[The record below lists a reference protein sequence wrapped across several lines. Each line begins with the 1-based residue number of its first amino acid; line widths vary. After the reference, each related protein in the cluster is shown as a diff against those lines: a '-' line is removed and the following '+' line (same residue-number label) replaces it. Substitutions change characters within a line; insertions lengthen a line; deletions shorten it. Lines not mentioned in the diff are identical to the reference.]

1 MRAMNSTTRLKKLH
15 LLFDGRRQPTP
26 SDRLWALAE
35 CGITQRQIAREL
47 KLSKVTVHQVLFDK
61 ATSYNIASAVA
72 EKTGLSLK
80 RLWPC
85 GKYALS
91 PAERRALSTQH
102 KEAA

>member
-1 MRAMNSTTRLKKLH
+1 MNSTTRLQKLH

-26 SDRLWALAE
+26 ADRAWALAE
-35 CGITQRQIAREL
+35 CGVTQRQIAAEL
-47 KLSKVTVHQVLFDK
+47 DVSKVTVHQVLFDK
-61 ATSYNIASAVA
+61 ATSYNIASAIA
-72 EKTGLSLK
+72 ERTGLTLK

-91 PAERRALSTQH
+91 PAERRALSNQQ

>member
-1 MRAMNSTTRLKKLH
+1 MNSTTRLEKLH

-26 SDRLWALAE
+26 TDRQWALSE
-35 CGITQRQIAREL
+35 CGITQRQVAADLQVSEEA
-47 KLSKVTVHQVLFDK
+47 VHMVLFDK
-61 ATSYNIASAVA
+61 AASYNVASKIAEV
-72 EKTGLSLK
+72 TGLTLN

-91 PAERRALSTQH
+91 PAERRAQAQQL